1 MCKVMNKE
9 TRKQLSKLRD
19 KVDSLK
25 SQLLDLSEQV
35 QEIRDEEDDKYY
47 NLPDSLQES
56 KVGKTIM
63 EGEESLDE
71 IIYNFEQVESEFD
84 TLLES
89 FEELIVS

>member
-1 MCKVMNKE
+1 MNKE
-9 TRKQLSKLRD
+9 TRKRLSKLRD
-19 KVDSLK
+19 EVDSLK

-84 TLLES
+84 TLLDS
-89 FEELIVS
+89 FEELIWS

>member
-1 MCKVMNKE
+1 MNKE

-56 KVGKTIM
+56 KVGKSIM

-84 TLLES
+84 TLLDS
-89 FEELIVS
+89 FSELIGS

>member
-1 MCKVMNKE
+1 MNKQ
-9 TRKQLSKLRD
+9 TRKQLEKLRD

-63 EGEESLDE
+63 EGEERLDE

-84 TLLES
+84 TLLDS
-89 FEELIVS
+89 FSELIGS

>member
-1 MCKVMNKE
+1 MNKQ
-9 TRKQLSKLRD
+9 TRKQLAELRD

-84 TLLES
+84 TLLDS
-89 FEELIVS
+89 FEGLIGS

>member
-1 MCKVMNKE
+1 MNKE

-25 SQLLDLSEQV
+25 SQLLDFSEQA
-35 QEIRDEEDDKYY
+35 QEIRDEEDEKYY

-56 KVGKTIM
+56 KVGKSIM
-63 EGEESLDE
+63 EGVESLDE

-84 TLLES
+84 TLLDS
-89 FEELIVS
+89 FSELIGS

>member
-1 MCKVMNKE
+1 MNKE
-9 TRKQLSKLRD
+9 TRKRLSKLRD
-19 KVDSLK
+19 EVDSLK

-47 NLPDSLQES
+47 NLPDGLQES
-56 KVGKTIM
+56 KVGKAIM

-89 FEELIVS
+89 FEELIGS

>member
-1 MCKVMNKE
+1 MNKE

-35 QEIRDEEDDKYY
+35 QEIRDEEDEKYY

-89 FEELIVS
+89 FEELIG

>member
-1 MCKVMNKE
+1 MNKQ
-9 TRKQLSKLRD
+9 TRTQLAELRD

-35 QEIRDEEDDKYY
+35 QEIRDEEDEKYY

-84 TLLES
+84 TLLDS
-89 FEELIVS
+89 FSDLIGS

>member
-1 MCKVMNKE
+1 MNKE

-19 KVDSLK
+19 DVDSLK

-56 KVGKTIM
+56 KVGQSIQ
-63 EGEESLDE
+63 EGVEYLEG
-71 IIYNFEQVESEFD
+71 IIYNFEQVESSFD

-89 FEELIVS
+89 FEELIG

>member
-1 MCKVMNKE
+1 MNKQ
-9 TRKQLSKLRD
+9 TRKQLAELRD

-56 KVGKTIM
+56 KVGQAIM

-89 FEELIVS
+89 FEELIGS